1 MLKAATIATAVAVVL
16 AAKGIGIKGLG
27 AVALVGILIFIHES
41 GHFLFAKA
49 FGVGV
54 RVFSL
59 GFGRRLFGIVHK
71 GTDYRVSLIPA
82 GGYVMME
89 GADPF
94 QDGGD
99 GNVDADSETAFMN
112 KPVWQRLI
120 IVAAGPVFNLILP
133 VLVFGGL
140 YMYGQP
146 EIGTWVGHVQPDSPA
161 YAAGLRDGDKI
172 TAVDGVPVELW
183 TELYEPIDAAGDEVT
198 FDIEGK
204 SPVTV
209 DLPDGFVTSADFD
222 SLGLEH
228 NFLRSRIGVVD
239 PTSPAAQA
247 GLKTGDVIDEVN
259 GTEVSSW
266 YEMRPLLDAPTVS
279 MKYRRADA
287 ESEEVLEGEVTLTAS
302 DWRPLDIPGDL
313 HANVFGLVP
322 GDTVVFSVQED
333 SAAELSGLQ
342 SGDRVVSLD
351 GRSVRT
357 WDDVVRHIGA
367 AKEGEGMEART
378 LPIDFVLE
386 REGRMVELRIVPN
399 MVEDTN
405 QFGEY
410 RIRPLAGFGTYAD
423 YTHPWVVHHRYGFV
437 SALSKGLDDTVFI
450 TGKVITTVGKLITGE
465 AAPSKTLGGP
475 IQIFRDAASA
485 TDAGIISWANML
497 AALSI
502 SLGVVNFLPV
512 PVLDGGQF
520 LFYLLEGIR
529 GRPLSLRLRERAQQI
544 GVLFLVGLMF
554 AVLVMDVNR
563 WLSG

>member
-1 MLKAATIATAVAVVL
+1 MLRVAAVAAVVL
-16 AAKGIGIKGLG
+16 AAKAVGVKGLA

-41 GHFLFAKA
+41 GHFLFAKL

-54 RVFSL
+54 KVFSL
-59 GFGRRLFGIVHK
+59 GFGRRLFGIVYK
-71 GTDYRVSLIPA
+71 GTDYRVSLLPA

-94 QDGGD
+94 QDGGEGQSD
-99 GNVDADSETAFMN
+99 PDSKTAFMN

-146 EIGTWVGHVQPDSPA
+146 EIGTWVGGVRIDSPA
-161 YAAGLRDGDKI
+161 WEAGLRPGDKI
-172 TAVDGVPVELW
+172 LEVQGTDVTLW
-183 TELYEPIDAAGDEVT
+183 AELYEPIDAAGDEVT
-198 FDIEGK
+198 FEVEGK
-204 SPVTV
+204 GPLTV
-209 DLPDGFVTSADFD
+209 DLPEGFVAAVDFD
-222 SLGLEH
+222 SIGMSHE
-228 NFLRSRIGVVD
+228 FVRSRIGVTD
-239 PTSPAAQA
+239 PDSPAGKM
-247 GLKTGDVIDEVN
+247 GLLTGDVVDSVN
-259 GTEVSSW
+259 GVEVSTW
-266 YEMRPLLDAPTVS
+266 FEMRPLLSAESLALT
-279 MKYRRADA
+279 YRRADPD
-287 ESEEVLEGEVTLTAS
+287 SDEVIEGEVTLV
-302 DWRPLDIPGDL
+302 PGDWAPTVIEGDV
-313 HANVFGLVP
+313 HANVWGLVP
-322 GDTVVFSVQED
+322 GDTVVFTVSED
-333 SAAELSGLQ
+333 SAAELSGLR
-342 SGDRVVSLD
+342 SGDRVVALD
-351 GRSVRT
+351 GETVHS
-357 WDDVVRHIGA
+357 WDDVIRHVGA
-367 AKEGEGMEART
+367 AKEGEGIDART
-378 LPIDFVLE
+378 LPIDFTLE
-386 REGRMVELRIVPN
+386 REGRQVDLRVVPN

-405 QFGEY
+405 RFGEY

-423 YTHPWVVHHRYGFV
+423 YTHPEVVHHRYGFV
-437 SALSKGLDDTVFI
+437 DALGKGVDDTLYI
-450 TGKVITTVGKLITGE
+450 TGRVVTTVGKLITGE

-485 TDAGIISWANML
+485 AEGGIVTYCNML

-529 GRPLSLRLRERAQQI
+529 GRPLSLRVRERAQQI

-563 WLSG
+563 WIGG